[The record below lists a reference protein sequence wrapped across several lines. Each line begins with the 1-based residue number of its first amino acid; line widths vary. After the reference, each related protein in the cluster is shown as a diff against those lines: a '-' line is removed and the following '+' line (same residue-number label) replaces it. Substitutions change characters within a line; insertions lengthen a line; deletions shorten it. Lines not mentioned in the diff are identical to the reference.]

1 MRVTPDTG
9 ILVRMNAKAAGPA
22 RKLLEEILAGPHK
35 LVLSE
40 FLLMETERV
49 LNYPRM
55 QKLYGLSAG
64 DIDEHVRL
72 LRLRSDSVH
81 PVMYEPVV
89 LADPAD
95 DPVVYAAISGAA
107 DVLCTLDRHFYAPE
121 VTSFC
126 GKHGVEI
133 MSDVDLLQ
141 RLR

>member
-1 MRVTPDTG
+1 MRVTPDTE

-22 RKLLEEILAGPHK
+22 RKLLEEILAGPDK

-40 FLLMETERV
+40 FLLMEIARV
-49 LNYPRM
+49 LSYPRM

-72 LRLRSDSVH
+72 LRLRSDLVH

-95 DPVVYAAISGAA
+95 DPVVYTAISGGAE
-107 DVLCTLDRHFYAPE
+107 VLCTLDRHFIRAE
-121 VTSFC
+121 
-126 GKHGVEI
+126 
-133 MSDVDLLQ
+133 SDELL
-141 RLR
+141 RETRRRNNE